1 MINCRICKEDKSF
14 DNFYKTT
21 RYKTGYIP
29 VCRSCESKRKSTYN
43 TPEVNRSRYLKNREV
58 YLKRQKEYTEENK
71 DKIKVRS
78 RKYYENNRDIF
89 LQAGWKKKGIKTKEG
104 AYFTL
109 IDFKKAVEQYGS
121 KCQICGSDG
130 SKHKK
135 GLVVDHDHITGI
147 YRGILCAFCNTAIGY
162 LKDDPKIMKKA
173 INYINKKLW
182 KTKK

>member
-1 MINCRICKEDKSF
+1 MFWHTVKTSKGKSA
-14 DNFYKTT
+14 
-21 RYKTGYIP
+21 P
-29 VCRSCESKRKSTYN
+29 
-43 TPEVNRSRYLKNREV
+43 
-58 YLKRQKEYTEENK
+58 
-71 DKIKVRS
+71 
-78 RKYYENNRDIF
+78 
-89 LQAGWKKKGIKTKEG
+89 KKGIKTKEG